1 MRKVL
6 LSFLAFGLASTSINA
21 QDQLPA
27 NPQPGKCYVKCITP
41 DEYKTETVTVQ
52 DKPAFNTLKVV
63 PAEYKTVTE
72 KVLVKPASKKFIY
85 HPAVFETYYETYESK
100 QAHNKLKIIP
110 AKFKTVTEQIEVQPV
125 TNGWEYGT
133 YSDCKSDDPRDC
145 RVLCF
150 KEYPAV
156 NQTITKTIIDAEATT
171 TSTPI
176 PGKTSKI
183 KKQKITKEAYVEE
196 IAIPAEYTTIT
207 KTVLVKDES
216 TTSSPVAS
224 TSKTYTKQI
233 LTKKGGVTVWE
244 EVDCKLTTMNILP
257 IYYELGSARLTSAS
271 KRVIDNKLL
280 SLLNAKKNIRIELNS
295 HTDSRG
301 ASSSNMSLSKARANA
316 VVNYLVSKGISRS
329 RLVANG
335 YGESRLKN
343 NCADGVSCT
352 EAQHQQNRRTEFR
365 VIGY

>member
-1 MRKVL
+1 MRKL
-6 LSFLAFGLASTSINA
+6 LLILLPMLMVVASVKA

-27 NPQPGKCYVKCITP
+27 NPEPGKCYVKCITP
-41 DEYKTETVTVQ
+41 DEYKTETMTVPNQ
-52 DKPAFNTLKVV
+52 AAYNVLKVT

-72 KVLVKPASKKFIY
+72 KIMTKPASKKFIF
-85 HPAVFETYYETYESK
+85 HPAVFETYYDTYESE
-100 QAHNKLKIIP
+100 QGFTKLAVVP
-110 AKFKTVTEQIEVQPV
+110 ATLKTVSEEIVVQPV
-125 TNGWEYGT
+125 TSGWEYGT

-156 NQTITKTIIDAEATT
+156 TETIYSKVVDTDATT
-171 TSTPI
+171 TTTVI
-176 PGKTSKI
+176 PGKSSKV
-183 KKQKITKEAYVEE
+183 KMEKITKEAYVEE
-196 IAIPAEYTTIT
+196 IEIPAEYTTIT
-207 KTVLVKDES
+207 KKVLVKDEA
-216 TTSSPVAS
+216 TTSSTIPA
-224 TSKTYTKQI
+224 TTTTITKQV

-244 EVDCKLTTMNILP
+244 EVDCKLTTNNILP

-271 KRVIDNKLL
+271 KTVIDQKLL
-280 SLLNAKKNIRIELNS
+280 ALLNAKPNIRIELNS

-301 ASSSNMSLSKARANA
+301 DSASNQSLSQARANS
-316 VVNYLVSKGISRS
+316 VVSYLVAKGVNKS

-335 YGESRLKN
+335 YGETRLKN
-343 NCADGVSCT
+343 NCADGVSCS

>member
-1 MRKVL
+1 MKKVL
-6 LSFLAFGLASTSINA
+6 LSIFAFGAVVATTNA

-27 NPQPGKCYVKCITP
+27 NPEPGKCYVKCITP

-52 DKPAFNTLKVV
+52 DKPAYNTLKVV

-72 KVLVKPASKKFIY
+72 KVMVKPASKKFIY
-85 HPAVFETYYETYESK
+85 HPAVFETYYDEYESE
-100 QAHNKLKIIP
+100 QGYNKLAVIP
-110 AKFKTVTEQIEVQPV
+110 ATFKSATEQVEVQPV
-125 TNGWEYGT
+125 TNGWEYGV

-156 NQTITKTIIDAEATT
+156 NQTINTTVLDADAKT
-171 TSTPI
+171 TSAVV
-176 PGKTSKI
+176 PGKNSKV
-183 KKQKITKEAYVEE
+183 KKEKIAKEAYVEE
-196 IAIPAEYTTIT
+196 IAIPAEYKTIT
-207 KTVLVKDES
+207 KRVLVKDES
-216 TTSSPVAS
+216 TTSASVAS
-224 TSKTYTKQI
+224 KSKTYTKEV

-244 EVDCKLTTMNILP
+244 EVDCKLTTNNILP

-271 KRVIDNKLL
+271 KTIIDTKLL

-301 ASSSNMSLSKARANA
+301 QASSNQALSQARANA
-316 VVNYLVSKGISRS
+316 VVNYLVSKGVSKS

-335 YGESRLKN
+335 YGETRLKN
-343 NCADGVSCT
+343 NCADGVTCT